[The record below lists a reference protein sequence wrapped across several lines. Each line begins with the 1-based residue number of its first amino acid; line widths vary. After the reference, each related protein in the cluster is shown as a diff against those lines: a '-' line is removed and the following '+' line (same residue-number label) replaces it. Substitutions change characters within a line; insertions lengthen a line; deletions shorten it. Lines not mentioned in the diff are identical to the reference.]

1 MAVVGRDVDPDL
13 AFTTTAVNALLND
26 LRLAWRLVA
35 KSPLFTVVVVTTLAL
50 GIGLNTAVFS
60 AIDALL
66 LRPLPGVHAPNEL
79 VQLYRTYPGD
89 VSFGGS
95 SIPHFGDVRE
105 RSKAAF
111 TDVAAW
117 TFAPMNLAASGRPQ
131 RVMGVI
137 ASANYFSVLGVSAML
152 GRTFATAE
160 DTGRGAHPVAV
171 LSYPAWQGLF
181 AGDRNIVGRSVIVSG
196 HPYMIIGVTPDEFKG
211 ALPIVTPAM
220 WVPLMQLEAI
230 RPASGGSWERRS
242 NNFLSLVA
250 RLAPGIG
257 ITQANDRVQT
267 MLAQMRTEYP
277 DHYENSGINLV
288 LQSESGVHPEIKK
301 AQVGLS
307 AVVLAVVGILLLI
320 ACVNVANLFLAR
332 ARDRAR
338 EMAIRLS
345 LGAGRRGLVR
355 QLLTE
360 SLLFATISGIAGLAV
375 AWWAIGLAN
384 RVTLPMDIDFR
395 PDLRVSHM
403 VLLFTLGVTMVTGVL
418 FGLAPALQATRPSLI
433 PALKGEAPAGGSRS
447 RSSRGLVMAQTA
459 LSIILLV
466 CAGLFLRNLEAAS
479 TVDKG
484 FVSGNLLTADVDP
497 GLSGYTNARSEDFY
511 RRLTERLRGLPGV
524 RAVGLMDQLPMSLG
538 GSDHSVSI
546 PGYTPG
552 PNENMSLGYSTVDP
566 GFFEAMGMR
575 IVRGRGI
582 TDQDDSASTP
592 ALVVNE
598 RFAERFWPGQDPLG
612 RTVRIGTRDHLVVG
626 LVPTGKYERL
636 GEDATAYM
644 YHAQAQRFESGMTI
658 LVRTTG
664 DPMLLAGQLRAEV
677 GALDPNLPVSNVR
690 SMDSHLGTAMLPARL
705 TGIVLGIFGL
715 LGLVLASV
723 GIYGV
728 MAHSVA
734 QRTRE
739 IGIRMAIGAARSD
752 VVRLVMRQGLT
763 VVLIGS
769 LIGMAGALGAAQL
782 IRGVLYGENA
792 LDPVTFA
799 AVPVVLIGV
808 AALATWIPARRAS
821 AVNPVSA
828 LRRE

>member
-1 MAVVGRDVDPDL
+1 M
-13 AFTTTAVNALLND
+13 NALLND
-26 LRLAWRLVA
+26 LRLAWRLFA
-35 KSPLFTVVVVTTLAL
+35 KSPLFTIVVVTTLAL

-66 LRPLPGVHAPNEL
+66 LRPLPGVRAPNEL
-79 VQLYRTYPGD
+79 VQVYRSWPGD
-89 VSFGGS
+89 VNFGGN
-95 SIPHFGDVRE
+95 SIPHFTDVRE

-117 TFAPMNLAASGRPQ
+117 TFQPMNLAASGRPQ
-131 RVMGVI
+131 QVLGVL
-137 ASANYFSVLGVSAML
+137 ASANFFSVLGVSAML
-152 GRTFATAE
+152 GRTFVTAE
-160 DTGRGAHPVAV
+160 DTGRGAHPVTV

-181 AGDRNIVGRSVIVSG
+181 GGDPGVIGRSVVVSG
-196 HPYMIIGVTPDEFKG
+196 QPYTIIGVTPEAFKG
-211 ALPIVTPAM
+211 ALPVVTPAM
-220 WVPLMQLEAI
+220 WVPLSQLERI
-230 RPASGGSWERRS
+230 RPGSADSWERRG
-242 NNFLSLVA
+242 NNFLNVIA
-250 RLAPGIG
+250 RLAPGVGVI
-257 ITQANDRVQT
+257 QANDRLQA
-267 MLAQMRTEYP
+267 MMAQLRAEYP
-277 DHYENSGINLV
+277 DHYERSGIHLV
-288 LQSESGVHPEIKK
+288 PQSESGVHPEIKK

-345 LGAGRRGLVR
+345 LGAGRRSLVR

-360 SLLFATISGIAGLAV
+360 SLLFATVSGVAGLLV

-395 PDLRVSHM
+395 PDLRVSPL

-433 PALKGEAPAGGSRS
+433 PALKGEAPAGGSKS

-459 LSIILLV
+459 LSIVLLV

-484 FVSGNLLTADVDP
+484 FVSGNLLTADVNP
-497 GLSGYTNARSEDFY
+497 GLSSYTNARTDDFY
-511 RRLTERLRGLPGV
+511 RRLTERIRGLPGV
-524 RAVGLMDQLPMSLG
+524 RAVGMIDQLPMSLG
-538 GSDHSVSI
+538 GSDHGVSV

-582 TDQDDSASTP
+582 TEQDDSTATP
-592 ALVVNE
+592 VLVVNE

-612 RTVRIGTRDHLVVG
+612 RTVRVGGRDHLVVG

-636 GEDATAYM
+636 GEDPTAYM
-644 YHAQAQRFESGMTI
+644 YHARAQRFESGMTL
-658 LVRTTG
+658 LVRTAG
-664 DPMLLAGQLRAEV
+664 DPMSLASQLRAEV
-677 GALDPNLPVSNVR
+677 GALDPNLPVNNVR
-690 SMDSHLGTAMLPARL
+690 SMESHLGTAMLPARL

-739 IGIRMAIGAARSD
+739 IGIRMAVGAARVD

-769 LIGMAGALGAAQL
+769 LIGLAGAVGAAQL
-782 IRGVLYGENA
+782 IRGVLYGDNA
-792 LDPVTFA
+792 LDPVTFV
-799 AVPVVLIGV
+799 AVPLVLIGV
-808 AALATWIPARRAS
+808 ATLATWIPARRAS
-821 AVNPVSA
+821 GVNPVSA